1 MLKIVGEA
9 KSQLFSLKKSPLK
22 QAQDILTLIKEVRY
36 MRETTSELRL
46 R

>member
-1 MLKIVGEA
+1 MVREA

-22 QAQDILTLIKEVRY
+22 QAQDILTLVKEVRN
-36 MRETTSELRL
+36 MRETTGELRP